1 MYSRRAILA
10 SLAASTVLASDKA
23 ARGAEPTR
31 IRAGWVVVPAD
42 LLPMLPATPQLTRH
56 MGKSYILEP
65 QHFAG
70 TTPMITALA
79 SGAID
84 TGSLAYSSFALA
96 IQNAKMNDIRVIA
109 DCFQDGVAGYH
120 TNTYRVLNNSPIRS
134 VADLK
139 GKVLATNTEG
149 SAVDIA
155 MRIMLHKH
163 HLNDRT
169 DVSIVE
175 GPFPAMKSMLKEGKV
190 DLIPAVLPF
199 SADPELETIS
209 RSLFTQKD
217 AIGQTQM
224 IIHTAR
230 EGFLKEN
237 HAAMTDMLE
246 DMLRVLHYYTDPKNH
261 AETVK
266 IVAAATKQ
274 PAERF
279 EKWLFTKEDYYRDPA
294 GLPNLAALQDNI
306 RVQRELGYLTADID
320 VAKYTDLSL
329 VKAAA
334 KRVGTK
340 V

>member
-1 MYSRRAILA
+1 MYSRRF
-10 SLAASTVLASDKA
+10 VLASMA
-23 ARGAEPTR
+23 ASAVLAGSARRVRAADATP
-31 IRAGWVVVPAD
+31 IRCGWVVVPAD
-42 LLPMLPATPQLTRH
+42 LLPMMPATPQLTRH
-56 MGKSYILEP
+56 MGKSYVIEP

-96 IQNAKMNDIRVIA
+96 VENAKLGDLRVIA
-109 DCFQDGVAGYH
+109 DVFQDGVPGYY
-120 TNTYRVLNNSPIRS
+120 TNTFRVLKNSSIRT
-134 VADLK
+134 VGDLK

-155 MRIMLHKH
+155 ARIMLRKH

-175 GPFPAMKSMLKEGKV
+175 VPFPAMKSALKERKV

-199 SADPELETIS
+199 SADPELEAIS
-209 RSLFTQKD
+209 RSLFTQKE
-217 AIGQTQM
+217 AVGQTEM

-230 EGFLKEN
+230 TGFLDKN
-237 HAAMTDMLE
+237 RAAVVDMLE

-266 IVAAATKQ
+266 IVAQITKQ
-274 PAERF
+274 PPARF
-279 EKWLFTKEDYYRDPA
+279 EKWLFTKNDYYRNPE
-294 GLPNLAALQDNI
+294 GLPDLKALQANI
-306 RVQRELGYLTADID
+306 EIQRRLGFL
-320 VAKYTDLSL
+320 KTDLDVTKYADLSF

-334 KRVGTK
+334 KQLAK
-340 V
+340 A